1 MTNKERRDAQM
12 AYISDESIM
21 EEQADCRKKLQKL
34 NFRIVLILKGLQAPS
49 KSCLE
54 NQKMRLS
61 TRRFTVIMAR
71 ISKSG
76 RIFLLIITVRFWML
90 RK

>member
-49 KSCLE
+49 
-54 NQKMRLS
+54 
-61 TRRFTVIMAR
+61 
-71 ISKSG
+71 
-76 RIFLLIITVRFWML
+76 
-90 RK
+90 